1 MFTRN
6 IKDTFTAN
14 LLNAVSGV
22 LGEAKKCKD
31 CGCAKCTCDD
41 AEDQPEETKEGYVS
55 HAQRKAVWANRADDG
70 KGHPDKKKKMKEE
83 AEVEEGYMP
92 TNDMPSEKDR
102 KTAGKLGDLLKRERD
117 AKEKKEPNGVKTED
131 TDMPW
136 AEDPNNPTRKAGV
149 RKDEYGNK
157 VKNVAKHLAK
167 KAMKANEEVEEIEE
181 KRGLWDNIHAKR
193 KRIKAGSGERM
204 RKPGSEGAPSAADL
218 KASQKEEVSLDGAFE
233 QIDEISKA
241 TMGRYINKAKDSID
255 TASYR
260 QGHKEAHGS
269 SSKPL
274 EKKLTKRHK
283 GIETAV
289 KKLTKEDAEQIDE
302 LSKDTMGRYI
312 NKAATK
318 MGSQGVTAGLKIAA
332 DEKSSK
338 NFKDMG
344 KREKGIKLAVSKLTK
359 EEQDF
364 VDSLNDTDIEQIDEL
379 SKATMGSY
387 IKKASGAEQPKNV
400 MSPKNIPLTKIAAYQ
415 GDSETG
421 HFGNRFNQATYDKA
435 DRLRKNRSQGITRAA
450 DKLAKEET
458 EITEARG
465 RPRKA
470 GARDFTIHPKTKEKL
485 MHNNPEHMKRIE
497 RLQKTGMLQKP
508 KTEAGQHI
516 MNQLQ
521 KAKTSMTGG
530 TTINFTHGDSK
541 HVSGTH
547 AARLLDKYAGMK
559 PNEKEAFQKKI
570 GHSHENLKSEL

>member
-31 CGCAKCTCDD
+31 CGCAECTCDD
-41 AEDQPEETKEGYVS
+41 AEDQPEETKENYVS

-70 KGHPDKKKKMKEE
+70 KGHPDKKKMKK
-83 AEVEEGYMP
+83 EGYMP
-92 TNDMPSEKDR
+92 TNDMPSDKDR
-102 KTAGKLGDLLKRERD
+102 KTAGKLGDLLKRERES
-117 AKEKKEPNGVKTED
+117 KEKKEPNGVKTED

-204 RKPGSEGAPSAADL
+204 RKPGSKGAPSAADL
-218 KASQKEEVSLDGAFE
+218 KASQTEEVSLDDAFE
-233 QIDEISKA
+233 QIDEISSDMAHRYLKGKRERDYDISADGTSSKLKKPQSFAKMNKDMKSTARALKTIEKA
-241 TMGRYINKAKDSID
+241 KKTNEEVEELDEVSKGTLGRYINKAKDSID

-274 EKKLTKRHK
+274 EKKLSKRHK

-289 KKLTKEDAEQIDE
+289 
-302 LSKDTMGRYI
+302 
-312 NKAATK
+312 N
-318 MGSQGVTAGLKIAA
+318 
-332 DEKSSK
+332 
-338 NFKDMG
+338 
-344 KREKGIKLAVSKLTK
+344 KLTK

-364 VDSLNDTDIEQIDEL
+364 IDSLNDADIEQIDEISKGAALKYL
-379 SKATMGSY
+379 SANKKDDAKAR
-387 IKKASGAEQPKNV
+387 
-400 MSPKNIPLTKIAAYQ
+400 
-415 GDSETG
+415 ETG
-421 HFGNRFNQATYDKA
+421 DYDRMTKRMRGTDLAVRKYTAKDNKYVRVPAT
-435 DRLRKNRSQGITRAA
+435 
-450 DKLAKEET
+450 EET

-465 RPRKA
+465 RPKKA

-497 RLQKTGMLQKP
+497 RLQKTGILQKP
-508 KTEAGQHI
+508 KTEANQHVI
-516 MNQLQ
+516 QQLQ
-521 KAKTSMTGG
+521 RAKLSMRGG
-530 TTINFTHGDSK
+530 ETVNFTHGDPT

-547 AARLLDKYAGMK
+547 ASKLLDKYAGMK